1 MAVSVVDAIA
11 FGLDNDIAG
20 MNPVGMN
27 VYGAFDSVN
36 AASSYA
42 DFFAPLKTTLVLS
55 RGTGS
60 PTFTRATTA
69 YVKDFEDVWRQV
81 PSGAARFEGAR
92 VVVNGCPGY
101 RPLSGFG
108 TTETSTTIDDPLGGS
123 NAGRYRID
131 NAASYQ
137 RYFTFSSL
145 SGTTVVGSAYLR
157 GVGTSVG
164 KSVGL
169 WLYDNGTTVSAV
181 VTLTSDWKRFTPAAR
196 TNTTGGVDCRI
207 GIAGFIGG
215 TIALNEEVDICCGQ
229 GENVT
234 GASNQ
239 APSEWVSKAVLSA
252 PYHGAGADGIKYFAT
267 ENGNSVAS
275 NVVTEATG
283 AAIPDAT
290 LKGYFSEGQRQN
302 RCIHAQDFTNAAW
315 VSGGGGIAVTPNT
328 AVAPDGTTTAD
339 TLTAS
344 GANGTLIQDLGVVA
358 SAAKAGGLYL
368 KRKTGTG
375 NIDLT
380 LDGGATWTTVAV
392 TSSWLLLEK
401 TQTLADEDFG
411 IRIVTSG
418 DEVYSWQGQVE
429 TAAFISSVI
438 PTTTAAVTR
447 NASVIS
453 YPSSGNIAAAAGAV
467 YLEFTPQHAPVGTIA
482 LFGTYVDANNYTA
495 ILHDATNLIF
505 RKRIAASN
513 YDATIANAF
522 VAGTTYK
529 VAASW
534 GSGGTSI
541 VLDGT
546 VGTPHAN
553 TTNAQIGTTI
563 QIGADGNGAQQPFA
577 SIKNSK
583 LWQTAKTDAQLQA
596 LTT

>member
-1 MAVSVVDAIA
+1 MLVNTGLRRAIGA
-11 FGLDNDIAG
+11 GINKGL
-20 MNPVGMN
+20 
-27 VYGAFDSVN
+27 S
-36 AASSYA
+36 
-42 DFFAPLKTTLVLS
+42 FFAPLKTQITLA
-55 RGTGS
+55 RGTGD

-69 YVKDFEDVWRQV
+69 YVKDFEGVWRQV

-92 VVVNGCPGY
+92 VVRNGVGNSETLTAGAGWSVSNVTSVQDATAPDGTLTAWTITATAGGGSIY
-101 RPLSGFG
+101 RAQNNAVIGDSTLSSMWIRRKTG
-108 TTETSTTIDDPLGGS
+108 TGNISMYYGSGGS
-123 NAGRYRID
+123 NVLPAQPS
-131 NAASYQ
+131 ATWQ
-137 RYFTFSSL
+137 RMTDAIRTADAVNNYF
-145 SGTTVVGSAYLR
+145 G
-157 GVGTSVG
+157 
-164 KSVGL
+164 
-169 WLYDNGTTVSAV
+169 WLLNTNGDA
-181 VTLTSDWKRFTPAAR
+181 
-196 TNTTGGVDCRI
+196 I
-207 GIAGFIGG
+207 
-215 TIALNEEVDICCGQ
+215 EVWHPQ
-229 GENVT
+229 GEIVS

-239 APSEWVSKAVLSA
+239 APGEYVSVGVLSA
-252 PYHGAGADGIKYFAT
+252 PYHGAGVDGIKYFAT

-283 AAIPDAT
+283 AAIADAT
-290 LKGYFSEGQRQN
+290 LDGYLAEGSRQN
-302 RCIHAQDFTNAAW
+302 RCLYSQDFTNAAW

-358 SAAKAGGLYL
+358 SANKAGGLYL

-380 LDGGATWTTVAV
+380 LDGGSTWTTVAV

-418 DEVYSWQGQVE
+418 DAVYAWQAQVE

-453 YPSSGNIAAAAGAV
+453 YPSSGNIVAAAGTI

-482 LFGTYVDANNYTA
+482 LFGSYVDANNYTA

-577 SIKNSK
+577 SIKNPK
-583 LWQTAKTDAQLQA
+583 IWQTAKTDAQLQA

>member
-42 DFFAPLKTTLVLS
+42 DFDAPLKKSLVLT

-60 PTFTRATTA
+60 PTYTRATTA
-69 YVKDFEDVWRQV
+69 YVKDFEGVWREV

-92 VVVNGCPGY
+92 VVQNILSTTSEDFSNGAVWNGGASATAV
-101 RPLSGFG
+101 SGVSPEG
-108 TTETSTTIDDPLGGS
+108 TTAYKVVFGADTSYRLVNNGGAGVSGKLTVGSCWMRTVSGSTTIRFQSGGVLEILTLDETWRRYS
-123 NAGRYRID
+123 VAGTGTGEFYPCRN
-131 NAASYQ
+131 NAA
-137 RYFTFSSL
+137 
-145 SGTTVVGSAYLR
+145 GNSA
-157 GVGTSVG
+157 
-164 KSVGL
+164 
-169 WLYDNGTTVSAV
+169 
-181 VTLTSDWKRFTPAAR
+181 
-196 TNTTGGVDCRI
+196 
-207 GIAGFIGG
+207 
-215 TIALNEEVDICCGQ
+215 DIYIWRAQ
-229 GENVT
+229 AERLT

-239 APSEWVSKAVLSA
+239 APGEYVSVGVLSA
-252 PYHGAGADGIKYFAT
+252 PYHGAGVDGVEYFDY
-267 ENGNSVAS
+267 ENPNTVTD

-290 LKGYFSEGQRQN
+290 LKGYFAEGQRQN
-302 RCIHAQDFTNAAW
+302 RCLYSQDFTNAAW
-315 VSGGGGIAVTPNT
+315 VSGGGGIAVTPDT
-328 AVAPDGTTTAD
+328 EVAPDGTTTAD

-401 TQTLADEDFG
+401 THTLADEDFG

-418 DEVYSWQGQVE
+418 DEVYAWQAQVE
-429 TAAFISSVI
+429 TAAFISSPI

-447 NASVIS
+447 NADVLQ
-453 YPSSGNIAAAAGAV
+453 YPSAGNISNTAGSVYAEYYRQALAV
-467 YLEFTPQHAPVGTIA
+467 DSLAPAILGDSTTGSSWLLITGA
-482 LFGTYVDANNYTA
+482 NYTA
-495 ILHDATNLIF
+495 TIYDGSAIGGANIAQPSASTLIKGASRWSTATS
-505 RKRIAASN
+505 KMAATFN
-513 YDATIANAF
+513 GN
-522 VAGTTYK
+522 
-529 VAASW
+529 
-534 GSGGTSI
+534 TSI
-541 VLDGT
+541 YEVAYDGNF
-546 VGTPHAN
+546 GTPDGIR
-553 TTNAQIGTTI
+553 IGLRASGNNFYGTI
-563 QIGADGNGAQQPFA
+563 RNVKIW
-577 SIKNSK
+577 K
-583 LWQTAKTDAQLQA
+583 TAKTDAQLQA

>member
-1 MAVSVVDAIA
+1 MLLGIGATIYHQQGDPSA
-11 FGLDNDIAG
+11 LG
-20 MNPVGMN
+20 MTFN
-27 VYGAFDSVN
+27 
-36 AASSYA
+36 
-42 DFFAPLKTTLVLS
+42 APLKKSLVLT

-60 PTFTRATTA
+60 PTYTRATTA
-69 YVKDFEDVWRQV
+69 YVTDFEGLLKQV
-81 PSGAARFEGAR
+81 PSGCARFSGAR
-92 VVVNGCPGY
+92 MVRNGCTAP
-101 RPLSGFG
+101 
-108 TTETSTTIDDPLGGS
+108 ETS
-123 NAGRYRID
+123 
-131 NAASYQ
+131 ASW
-137 RYFTFSSL
+137 TL
-145 SGTTVVGSAYLR
+145 SGTATVTGGHLAPDGTLTAFKYVGLADYDAVRHIAS
-157 GVGTSVG
+157 GVAGMSTSVQSIYYRADAPG
-164 KSVGL
+164 TVTFQDNTGAILATVNVTTEWQRFSETGTGL
-169 WLYDNGTTVSAV
+169 NLSQFWFVRGLPGDLRTVYF
-181 VTLTSDWKRFTPAAR
+181 WHPAW
-196 TNTTGGVDCRI
+196 G
-207 GIAGFIGG
+207 
-215 TIALNEEVDICCGQ
+215 
-229 GENVT
+229 NVT
-234 GASNQ
+234 GQTNQ
-239 APSEWVSKAVLSA
+239 NPSEYVSVGVLSD
-252 PYHGAGADGIKYFAT
+252 PYHGAGVDGVKYFDT
-267 ENGNSVAS
+267 ENGNTVAS

-283 AAIPDAT
+283 AAIADAT
-290 LKGYFSEGQRQN
+290 LDGYLAEGSRQN
-302 RCIHAQDFTNAAW
+302 RCLYSQDFTNAAW
-315 VSGGGGIAVTPNT
+315 VSGGGGIAVTPDT

-392 TSSWLLLEK
+392 TSSWLPLEK

-418 DEVYSWQGQVE
+418 DAVYAWQAQVE

-453 YPSSGNIAAAAGAV
+453 YPSSGNIAAAAGTI
-467 YLEFTPQHAPVGTIA
+467 YLEFTPQHAPTGTIA

-505 RKRIAASN
+505 RKRIAATN

-541 VLDGT
+541 VLGGT

-553 TTNAQIGTTI
+553 TTNAQIGTTV
-563 QIGADGNGAQQPFA
+563 QIGADGNGAQQPFS
-577 SIKNSK
+577 SIRNVKI
-583 LWQTAKTDAQLQA
+583 WTTAKTDAQLQA
-596 LTT
+596 LTA

>member
-1 MAVSVVDAIA
+1 MLGISLGMELKQRGSGVPTSA
-11 FGLDNDIAG
+11 F
-20 MNPVGMN
+20 
-27 VYGAFDSVN
+27 Y
-36 AASSYA
+36 
-42 DFFAPLKTTLVLS
+42 APLTKSLVLS

-137 RYFTFSSL
+137 RYFAFSSV
-145 SGTTVVGSAYLR
+145 SGITVVGSVYLR
-157 GVGTSVG
+157 GVGASVG

-302 RCIHAQDFTNAAW
+302 RCLYSQDFTNAAW

-380 LDGGATWTTVAV
+380 LDGGSTWTTVAV

-418 DEVYSWQGQVE
+418 DEVYAWQGQVE
-429 TAAFISSVI
+429 TSNGISSPI

-447 NASVIS
+447 NLDSLT
-453 YPSSGNIAAAAGAV
+453 YPSAGNISETEATVYAELTSKFRDIGGGQPIRCIGGNVPIIYSGTYGSTILNVNDGANRALGAIILSATVPKKHAVTWGGSQTTGAFEGVLGSTSPAG
-467 YLEFTPQHAPVGTIA
+467 FDGTLSIGTA
-482 LFGTYVDANNYTA
+482 IGFGENTVSLFGTYRNVKIWT
-495 ILHDATNLIF
+495 
-505 RKRIAASN
+505 
-513 YDATIANAF
+513 
-522 VAGTTYK
+522 
-529 VAASW
+529 
-534 GSGGTSI
+534 
-541 VLDGT
+541 
-546 VGTPHAN
+546 
-553 TTNAQIGTTI
+553 
-563 QIGADGNGAQQPFA
+563 
-577 SIKNSK
+577 
-583 LWQTAKTDAQLQA
+583 TAKTEAQLQA
-596 LTT
+596 MTA